1 MGMHKYMMETFE
13 KEYSERSPIYRARL
27 VKWAKEP
34 TVSRVERPTNLARA
48 RTLGFKAKQGYI
60 IVRVKAGRGS
70 RKRPHPMGG
79 RKPGKNVAYRSPE
92 KSYQAVAEEKAATKF
107 TNMEVLN
114 SYWVGATGINKYFE
128 VILVDPV
135 KVDIPAAKAVG
146 RAFRG
151 LTSAGKKHRGL
162 WHKGKGAEKMRKAN
176 GPWSSTKHGRP

>member
-1 MGMHKYMMETFE
+1 MSDPLPESFEADFSTTKIIGLTQRKELIRMGMHSYIQETFE

-48 RTLGFKAKQGYI
+48 RTLGFKAKTGLYH
-60 IVRVKAGRGS
+60 RPRESGKGKPKEATPYGWKKA
-70 RKRPHPMGG
+70 
-79 RKPGKNVAYRSPE
+79 GKNVAYRSPE

-114 SYWVGATGINKYFE
+114 SYWVGSTGINKYFE

-146 RAFRG
+146 R
-151 LTSAGKKHRGL
+151 LS
-162 WHKGKGAEKMRKAN
+162 ED
-176 GPWSSTKHGRP
+176 